1 MFELTGKIALVTGA
15 AQGLGRAISEALA
28 RQGAVV
34 VLADIQGKKAEDA
47 AREIGGGSWAAT
59 VDVTEPASV
68 RALIEAVR
76 GRHNRLDIVVNNAGW
91 DRIAPFLEFDE
102 AEWERV
108 LRINL
113 YGPLYVL
120 KAALPL
126 MVAQGSGSVVNI
138 GSDAGRVGSSGE
150 AVYSAAKGG
159 VIAITKT
166 LAREMARYHITVNA
180 VCPGPADTPL
190 FAEVRRQNPRLAE
203 ALVHAIP
210 LRRLARPSDVAAAVA
225 FLVSDEASYITGQ
238 TLSVSGGLTMI

>member
-15 AQGLGRAISEALA
+15 AQGIGRGISEALA
-28 RQGAVV
+28 RQGATV
-34 VLADIQGKKAEDA
+34 VLADIQEEKAAEA
-47 AREIGGGSWAAT
+47 AREIGGNAWAVR
-59 VDVTEPASV
+59 VDVTDSASV
-68 RALIEAVR
+68 RSMVDAVQR
-76 GRHNRLDIVVNNAGW
+76 RHNRLDIVVNNAGW

-102 AEWERV
+102 AEWDKV

-126 MVAQGSGSVVNI
+126 MVAQQSGSVVNI

-166 LAREMARYHITVNA
+166 LARELARYGITVNA

-203 ALVHAIP
+203 ALVRAIP
-210 LRRLARPSDVAAAVA
+210 LRRLARPSDIAAAVA

-238 TLSVSGGLTMI
+238 TLSVSGGLTMV